1 MRTARLV
8 ILLALTVLS
17 IQSCKISYSFSG
29 TNISPDVK
37 TFYVADFPN
46 RAPLY
51 VPALSEKFVD
61 NLKEKIL
68 TQTSLNLSDDAGKA
82 DLIFEGEITNY
93 NIRPNSVSA
102 NETAATNRL
111 TITVNVRFTNNK
123 DHKQDWE
130 KSFSNYSDFPADRD
144 ISEVEDELTD
154 EIFEKIIEDIYNN
167 SIASW

>member
-1 MRTARLV
+1 MRRIRLV
-8 ILLALTVLS
+8 ILLAITVLS
-17 IQSCKISYSFSG
+17 LHSCKITYSFSG

-68 TQTSLNLSDDAGKA
+68 TQTSLNLANNAGKA
-82 DLIFEGEITNY
+82 DLIFEGEITRY

-144 ISEVEDELTD
+144 ISEVEEELTD